1 MSNLEHFIEEEF
13 TCDGVNCFDKMNPM
27 LLKMLDDAR
36 SIADMPFNINSSWRS
51 KEKNE
56 AVNGKSNS
64 AHLRGAAV
72 DISCT
77 SSHQRIVM
85 IDALMIAGFNRIGI
99 AKTFIHADCDKEL
112 PQDVMWLY

>member
-1 MSNLEHFIEEEF
+1 MTNLKHFIKEEF
-13 TCDGVNCFDKMNPM
+13 TCDSINCFDKMNPK

-36 SIADMPFNINSSWRS
+36 SIADTPFTITSSWRS
-51 KEKNE
+51 KKHNAE
-56 AVNGKSNS
+56 VGGKPNS
-64 AHLRGAAV
+64 AHLRGTAIDV
-72 DISCT
+72 VCM

-85 IDALMIAGFNRIGI
+85 VDAFIMAGFNRIGI